1 METERRASRGR
12 HHEPPADPGA
22 PRHTGVERFVAFA
35 FRRRILVHAM
45 VGILVLTGLYAYQEL
60 PVEAF
65 PDLTNNQVVVV
76 TEAPGLAAGEVEQQV
91 TYPIETALMGVPRS
105 QQVRSL
111 SKFGLSIV
119 TIVFDD
125 DVPVYFARQLVAERV
140 NEARGRLPAGTEPT
154 LGPVA
159 TAFGEIYQY
168 LIEGDGAEPMA
179 KKTLQDWEVRT
190 RLRAVRGVS
199 EINSWGGLTQEYQVL
214 VDPRKLDRFGL
225 SLRQVVTALAEN
237 NATFSGGFIEHR
249 SERFTVRGLGRVSGV
264 PDIQRIVVAT
274 VDSVPVFVSDVAEIV
289 VGAAPRQ
296 GAVTRDGKGESV
308 AGMVIMLK
316 GENGKT
322 VASRVKAKVAEIQ
335 ASLPKGLSIVPFYD
349 QSEVIDRTAHTVRKN
364 LLEGSLLVILV
375 LFLFLKDI
383 RAALVVAA
391 VIPLSMLVGFLG
403 MKLFGVSAN
412 LMSLGAIDF
421 GLIVD
426 GAVVMMENFIR
437 RKTEKGAA
445 PLPGEDPRKKH
456 ETILGAAAVE
466 VARPIL
472 FGVLIIIAVYLP
484 IFTLQGLEGKMFK
497 PMAVTVC
504 SAILGS
510 LLLSLTAVPVASALV
525 LKEEM
530 HEHDEGWFRKLRRYY
545 TVHLAD
551 AMDHRTRTLGVAL
564 AVVVVALA
572 SVPFL
577 GTEFMPKLDE
587 GAILIETRKLPSVSL
602 PESADISTRVER
614 IVRTFPEVKQV
625 VTKLGR
631 PDVATEAMGIYQ
643 GDVYVNLHPVES
655 WKTGRT
661 KAQLI
666 DALAKALHEM
676 PGVTVNFTQP
686 MAMRLDEVVSG
697 VKADV
702 AVKVFGPDSAA
713 LERIGEEVR
722 QQLAKV
728 RGAADLQVEVLSGAA
743 QVQIELDRA
752 RMARYGLNVSD
763 LRDVVETAVGG
774 TVATEVL
781 DGPKRFGV
789 VVRLPDELRQS
800 PEAIGSILL
809 TAPGGEMV
817 PLQNVARIVTAP
829 GPEAINHESGQRR
842 LVVQTN
848 VRGRDIGSFVKE
860 AQGLL
865 AAHVTLPAGYH
876 VEWGGQ
882 FENQARATKR
892 LAIVVPL
899 SLAIIF
905 GLLYLTFRLARQAAL
920 VILNVPFALVGG
932 IAALWLRGLNLN
944 LSASVGFIALF
955 GVAVLNGVVMITSV
969 NRLREE
975 GMGLRLALLTGAG
988 TRLKPVMMTAL
999 VATLG
1004 FLPMALSHGAGAEIG
1019 RPLASVV
1026 IGGITTSTLLTL
1038 IVLPTLYEMI
1048 EKRVLRRLPA
1058 RPEAVPVAPAG
1069 R

>member
-1 METERRASRGR
+1 MGGGEGEPLRPEGGTPPAARRAKGI
-12 HHEPPADPGA
+12 
-22 PRHTGVERFVAFA
+22 ERFVAWA
-35 FRRRILVHAM
+35 YRRQMAVHVM
-45 VGILVLTGLYAYQEL
+45 VGFLVLSGLWAWREL

-65 PDLTNNQVVVV
+65 PDLTNNQAVVV
-76 TEAPGLAAGEVEQQV
+76 TEAPGLSATEVEQQV

-105 QQVRSL
+105 QEVRSL

-119 TIVFDD
+119 TVVFDD
-125 DVPVYFARQLVAERV
+125 DVPVYFARQLVTERV
-140 NEARGRLPAGTEPT
+140 NDARGRLPAGTEPT

-168 LIEGDGAEPMA
+168 LIEGDVADPMT
-179 KKTLQDWEVRT
+179 KKALQDWDVRT

-199 EINSWGGLTQEYQVL
+199 EINSWGGQTKEFHVL
-214 VDPRKLDRFGL
+214 VDPRKLDRFAL
-225 SLRQVVTALAEN
+225 SLRQVVTALGEN

-249 SERFTVRGLGRVSGV
+249 SERFTVRGLGLATGV
-264 PDIQRIVVAT
+264 DDLKRIVVAT
-274 VDSVPVFVSDVAEIV
+274 VDSVPVFVSDVADV
-289 VGAAPRQ
+289 TVGEMPRS

-316 GENGKT
+316 GESGKRI
-322 VASRVKAKVAEIQ
+322 ADRVKGKVAEI
-335 ASLPKGLSIVPFYD
+335 AESLPKGLSIVPFYD
-349 QSEVIDRTAHTVRKN
+349 QSEVIDRTSHTVKKN

-375 LFLFLKDI
+375 LFVFLKDL

-403 MKLFGVSAN
+403 MKVFGVSAN

-437 RKTEKGAA
+437 RKTEKGAGA
-445 PLPGEDPRKKH
+445 APGEDPRKKH
-456 ETILGAAAVE
+456 DAIVGAAAVE

-484 IFTLQGLEGKMFK
+484 IFTLEGLEGKMFK
-497 PMAVTVC
+497 PMAITVC

-510 LLLSLTAVPVASALV
+510 LLLSFTAVPVASALV

-530 HEHDEGWFRKLRRYY
+530 AEHDEGWFRRLRRYY
-545 TVHLAD
+545 GVHLAD
-551 AMDHRTRTLGVAL
+551 AMDHRARTLGVAL
-564 AVVVVALA
+564 AVVAVALA

-577 GTEFMPKLDE
+577 GSEFMPKLDE
-587 GAILIETRKLPSVSL
+587 GSILIETRKLPSVSL
-602 PESADISTRVER
+602 PESVNISTRVER
-614 IVRTFPEVKQV
+614 IVREFPEVKKV
-625 VTKLGR
+625 VTKIGR

-643 GDVYVNLHPVES
+643 GDVYVNLHPREE
-655 WKTGRT
+655 WKSGRT
-661 KAQLI
+661 KEELI
-666 DALAKALHEM
+666 DALAAALAGM
-676 PGVTVNFTQP
+676 PGVTINFTQP
-686 MAMRLDEVVSG
+686 MAMRVDEVVSG

-702 AVKVFGPDSAA
+702 AVKVFGPDSAT
-713 LERIGEEVR
+713 LEKLGEAVR
-722 QQLAKV
+722 QALGDV

-743 QVQIELDRA
+743 QVEIDLDRA
-752 RMARYGLNVSD
+752 RMARYGLNVAEV
-763 LRDVVETAVGG
+763 RDVVETAVGG
-774 TVATEVL
+774 KDATYVL
-781 DGPKRFGV
+781 DGPKRFAV

-800 PEAIGSILL
+800 PEAIASILL
-809 TAPGGEMV
+809 SAPGGEMV
-817 PLQNVARIVTAP
+817 PLGRVARVATAP
-829 GPEAINHESGQRR
+829 GPEAINHEAGQRR

-848 VRGRDIGSFVKE
+848 VRGRDVGSFVAE
-860 AQGLL
+860 AQKLVR
-865 AAHVTLPAGYH
+865 AKVAIPSGYH

-892 LAIVVPL
+892 LMVVVPL

-905 GLLYLTFRLARQAAL
+905 ALLWLTFRLARQATL

-932 IAALWLRGLNLN
+932 VAALWLRDLNLN

-975 GMGLRLALLTGAG
+975 EGLDLRAAVLTGAS

-1038 IVLPTLYEMI
+1038 VVLPTLYEMI
-1048 EKRVLRRLPA
+1048 EARVARREGEP
-1058 RPEAVPVAPAG
+1058 PE
-1069 R
+1069 

>member
-1 METERRASRGR
+1 MSGGDRGHRHRAEAESG
-12 HHEPPADPGA
+12 
-22 PRHTGVERFVAFA
+22 PRPKGIERFVAGA
-35 FRRRILVHAM
+35 YRRRMAVHAM
-45 VGILVLTGLYAYQEL
+45 VGFLVLSGLWAWNEL

-65 PDLTNNQVVVV
+65 PDLTNNQAVVV
-76 TEAPGLAAGEVEQQV
+76 TEAPGLSATEVEQQV

-105 QQVRSL
+105 QEVRSL

-140 NEARGRLPAGTEPT
+140 NDARARLPEGTEPA

-168 LIEGDGAEPMA
+168 LIEGDVADPMT
-179 KKTLQDWEVRT
+179 KKALQDWDVRT

-199 EINSWGGLTQEYQVL
+199 EINSWGGQTKEFHVL

-225 SLRQVVTALAEN
+225 PLRQVVTALSEN

-249 SERFTVRGLGRVSGV
+249 SERFTVRGLGLATGIE
-264 PDIQRIVVAT
+264 DLKRIVVAT
-274 VDSVPVFVSDVAEIV
+274 VDSVPVFVSDVADVTIGEM
-289 VGAAPRQ
+289 PRS

-308 AGMVIMLK
+308 AGMVIMLQ
-316 GENGKT
+316 GENGKRI
-322 VASRVKAKVAEIQ
+322 AERVKAKVAEI
-335 ASLPKGLSIVPFYD
+335 AESLPKGLSIVPFYD
-349 QSEVIDRTAHTVRKN
+349 QSEVIDRTSHTVRKN
-364 LLEGSLLVILV
+364 LLEGSLLVVLV
-375 LFLFLKDI
+375 LFVFLKDL

-403 MKLFGVSAN
+403 MKIFGVSAN

-437 RKTEKGAA
+437 RKTEKGAEPA
-445 PLPGEDPRKKH
+445 PGEDPQRKH
-456 ETILGAAAVE
+456 ETIIGAAAVE

-497 PMAVTVC
+497 PMAITVC

-510 LLLSLTAVPVASALV
+510 LLLSFTAVPIASALV
-525 LKEEM
+525 LKETM
-530 HEHDEGWFRKLRRYY
+530 HEHDEGWFKRLRRYY
-545 TVHLAD
+545 AVHLAD
-551 AMDHRTRTLGVAL
+551 AMDHRARTLGVAL

-572 SVPFL
+572 SIPFL
-577 GTEFMPKLDE
+577 GSEFMPRLDE
-587 GAILIETRKLPSVSL
+587 GAILIESRKLPSVSL
-602 PESADISTRVER
+602 PESVEISTKLER

-625 VTKLGR
+625 VTKIGR

-643 GDVYVNLHPVES
+643 GDVYVNLHPREE
-655 WKTGRT
+655 WKSGWT
-661 KAQLI
+661 KEELI
-666 DALAKALHEM
+666 DAMAVALADL
-676 PGVTVNFTQP
+676 PGVTINFTQP

-702 AVKVFGPDSAA
+702 AVKVFGPDNAT
-713 LERIGEEVR
+713 LEKLGEEIRRV
-722 QQLAKV
+722 LETV

-743 QVQIELDRA
+743 QVEIDLDRA
-752 RMARYGLNVSD
+752 RMARYGLNVAD
-763 LRDVVETAVGG
+763 VRDVVETAVGG
-774 TVATEVL
+774 KDATYVL
-781 DGPKRFGV
+781 DGPRRFAV
-789 VVRLPDELRQS
+789 VVRLPDELRRS
-800 PEAIGSILL
+800 PEAIASILL
-809 TAPGGEMV
+809 TAPGGEKV
-817 PLQNVARIVTAP
+817 PLGNVARVATAP
-829 GPEAINHESGQRR
+829 GPEAISHESGQRR

-848 VRGRDIGSFVKE
+848 VRGRDIGSYVAE
-860 AQGLL
+860 AQKLVR
-865 AAHVTLPAGYH
+865 AKVTMPTGYH
-876 VEWGGQ
+876 AEWGGQ

-892 LAIVVPL
+892 LTIVVPL

-905 GLLYLTFRLARQAAL
+905 SLLYLTFRLARQAAL

-932 IAALWLRGLNLN
+932 IAALWLRDLNLN

-975 GMGLRLALLTGAG
+975 GMGLRLAVLTGAS

-999 VATLG
+999 VAALG
-1004 FLPMALSHGAGAEIG
+1004 FLPMALSHGAGAEVG
-1019 RPLASVV
+1019 RPLATVV

-1048 EKRVLRRLPA
+1048 EARVARR
-1058 RPEAVPVAPAG
+1058 RK
-1069 R
+1069 